1 MQQYQ
6 VKPQRAQ
13 EAPTRSTTVMI
24 TVKIMFDKDNDT
36 VQTVFVEEYKE
47 PFKVYED
54 KDNIDNQRI
63 LKNIVNNL
71 KELEDIKNGKK

>member
-1 MQQYQ
+1 
-6 VKPQRAQ
+6 
-13 EAPTRSTTVMI
+13 MI